1 MTNAELERLIRQ
13 IEAEKAQ
20 HDASLLA
27 SNRLFATEYV
37 RHKRNQS
44 QHVS

>member
-13 IEAEKAQ
+13 IETEKAQ
-20 HDASLLA
+20 HDASILA
-27 SNRLFATEYV
+27 SDRLFATAYV

-44 QHVS
+44 RQVP